1 MVVRIQ
7 ATGSRSSFITRGV
20 IPSGPGALWALRFF
34 NSRLTPSL
42 VIWMSLMTG
51 YSIGIESKLCVS
63 ISSRVK
69 TDWNWSF
76 RMLALSLAHENVLPS
91 FFKDATPTLSV
102 LWCLMKDQKLFIP
115 ENSFGFSSD
124 GRIMDSTCCQCA
136 FLYSFPRRACVGR
149 TWFPALDFFRLMFVR
164 SLCLI
169 SLLMAGVI
177 QCKLFLVLQVLWGI
191 CFLRPTCMAFLN
203 MSQRSFTGKVS
214 LERCILSH
222 VA

>member
-1 MVVRIQ
+1 MLAFFQSSGISPLSYDFTNIVVRIE

-42 VIWMSLMTG
+42 VIWMSLMIG
-51 YSIGIESKLCVS
+51 YSSGIEGKLCVS

-76 RMLALSLAHENVLPS
+76 RILALSLAHENFLPS

-102 LWCLMKDQKLFIP
+102 LWCLMNDQKRFIP

-124 GRIMDSTCCQCA
+124 GRIMDSTCFQYA
-136 FLYSFPRRACVGR
+136 FLDSFWILAFKALNFSSSLCVSR
-149 TWFPALDFFRLMFVR
+149 TWFLALYFF
-164 SLCLI
+164 
-169 SLLMAGVI
+169 G
-177 QCKLFLVLQVLWGI
+177 
-191 CFLRPTCMAFLN
+191 
-203 MSQRSFTGKVS
+203 
-214 LERCILSH
+214 
-222 VA
+222 